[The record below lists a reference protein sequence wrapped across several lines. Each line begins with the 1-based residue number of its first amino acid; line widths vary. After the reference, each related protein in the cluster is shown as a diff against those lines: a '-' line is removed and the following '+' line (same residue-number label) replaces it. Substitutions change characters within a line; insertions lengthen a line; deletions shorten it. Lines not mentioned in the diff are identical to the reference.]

1 MWKGG
6 KGMKEEKLKAN
17 SYNGRNG
24 IMICCKSCGYEFEET
39 DNGYYKPIEYESE
52 KYERKCE
59 QCREK

>member
-1 MWKGG
+1 
-6 KGMKEEKLKAN
+6 MKEEKLKAN